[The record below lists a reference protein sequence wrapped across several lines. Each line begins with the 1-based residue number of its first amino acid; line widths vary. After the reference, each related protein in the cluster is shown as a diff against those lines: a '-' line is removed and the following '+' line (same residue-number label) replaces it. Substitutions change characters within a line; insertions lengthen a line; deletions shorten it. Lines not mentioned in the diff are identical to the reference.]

1 MSNSTTETVTTSSGI
16 ELQKGSIGQ
25 SIPRKEDQRLVQGQG
40 VFFDDNGGRGSD
52 GLGHRAASAAD
63 AIASTM
69 LT

>member
-1 MSNSTTETVTTSSGI
+1 MDEAHPVPLDVVEEHALALDEAPVLLARDAGAD
-16 ELQKGSIGQ
+16 EPGL
-25 SIPRKEDQRLVQGQG
+25 RLLL
-40 VFFDDNGGRGSD
+40 FEHDGGRGSD